1 MFWCKYILVKYW
13 NVLAIIKML
22 NFSIVEKLWGKKMTE
37 WQLWTKSRDDF
48 MTKIMLTQTS
58 LHKINSQTDFS
69 MYVIIFDLS
78 NACKKLEKFL
88 WRRYESNRIE
98 TIVRYRIPISAPQH
112 IRRIESCHI
121 RLIWRLGTA
130 TDYSLFYS
138 RRNK

>member
-78 NACKKLEKFL
+78 NACKKTRKFFVAQI
-88 WRRYESNRIE
+88 RIE
-98 TIVRYRIPISAPQH
+98 QNRNYRKIQNTNI
-112 IRRIESCHI
+112 C
-121 RLIWRLGTA
+121 TA
-130 TDYSLFYS
+130 TYPTYWKLSYTIDLAVGYSYRLQS
-138 RRNK
+138 IL